1 MIKKPTNRN
10 FRLSP
15 DNCKII
21 QRLTEEKKLDNP
33 NQTLNAVVQRYGE
46 FKLIEPL
53 FLSFV
58 GFYEA
63 FNALAMQNVYTM
75 VKEADLATKKY
86 IQTELS
92 KKAVSG
98 EFTP

>member
-33 NQTLNAVVQRYGE
+33 NKTLNVVVQSYGD
-46 FKLIEPL
+46 FKRIEPL

-75 VKEADLATKKY
+75 IKEADLATKKH

-92 KKAVSG
+92 KKVASG
-98 EFTP
+98 EITP

>member
-33 NQTLNAVVQRYGE
+33 NQTLNVVVRSYGE
-46 FKLIEPL
+46 FKQIEPL

-75 VKEADLATKKY
+75 IKEADLSTKKY

-92 KKAVSG
+92 KKAASQ
-98 EFTP
+98 EIEP